1 MLKMRRNVRSNSK
14 SSMMLSE
21 LLNVPSALRR
31 SETPITKLAKQSNS
45 KMLNNYKYV
54 RKLGEGNFAKVELY

>member
-1 MLKMRRNVRSNSK
+1 
-14 SSMMLSE
+14 MLSE
-21 LLNVPSALRR
+21 LLKVPSALRR